1 MPEVKFGVSL
11 WPLPLEQAE
20 RVEELGFDSLWTSE
34 HMLFYVPIFDTVTV
48 LAAYAARTKRLLLG
62 TAVMLLPLR
71 HPTVTAKE
79 VASLDII
86 SNGRIIL
93 GVGVGGEFAREFV
106 ACGVPLNER
115 GPRTDE
121 AIQVMRRLWNESHV
135 NHEGRFFR
143 LEDATME
150 PKPVQRPGPPIW
162 IAGRSEAAMRR
173 AARLGDGYLPYLFS
187 PERYSESFA
196 KVRAYAEAAG
206 RDPSA
211 IQGAIYQFIALAD
224 TYEEARQRAN
234 QELSLRYNQ
243 PFDSVVD
250 RYCVLGT
257 LDQCVERLS
266 QYVEAGVTHF
276 CLVPIAPPK
285 EVPAHLEAYA
295 RQIAPRVRGG
305 PAAPDRSS

>member
-1 MPEVKFGVSL
+1 MLDVKFGLNL

-34 HMLFYVPIFDTVTV
+34 HMLFYVPIFDAVTV
-48 LAAYAARTKRLLLG
+48 LAAFAARTKRLLLG
-62 TAVMLLPLR
+62 SAVLLLPLR
-71 HPTVTAKE
+71 HPTVLAKE

-106 ACGVPLNER
+106 ACGVPLDER
-115 GPRTDE
+115 GPRTNE

-135 NHEGRFFR
+135 NHEGRFFH

-162 IAGRSEAAMRR
+162 IAGRSEAAMKR
-173 AARLGDGYLPYLFS
+173 AARLGDAYFPYLFS
-187 PERYSESFA
+187 PERYRESLA
-196 KVRAYAEAAG
+196 KVRAFAEAEG
-206 RDPSA
+206 RDPST
-211 IQGAIYQFIALAD
+211 IQGAIFQFIALAD

-243 PFDSVVD
+243 PFDTIVD

-257 LDQCVERLS
+257 PEQCAERLAE
-266 QYVEAGVTHF
+266 YVEAGVSHF
-276 CLVPIAPPK
+276 CLVPIGPPT
-285 EVPAHLEAYA
+285 ELPAHLETYA
-295 RQIAPRVRGG
+295 RQVVPRVRG
-305 PAAPDRSS
+305 R

>member
-1 MPEVKFGVSL
+1 MLDVKFGVSL

-48 LAAYAARTKRLLLG
+48 LAAWAARTKRLLLG

-115 GPRTDE
+115 GPRTNE

-173 AARLGDGYLPYLFS
+173 AALLGDGYLP
-187 PERYSESFA
+187 
-196 KVRAYAEAAG
+196 
-206 RDPSA
+206 
-211 IQGAIYQFIALAD
+211 
-224 TYEEARQRAN
+224 
-234 QELSLRYNQ
+234 
-243 PFDSVVD
+243 
-250 RYCVLGT
+250 
-257 LDQCVERLS
+257 
-266 QYVEAGVTHF
+266 
-276 CLVPIAPPK
+276 
-285 EVPAHLEAYA
+285 
-295 RQIAPRVRGG
+295 
-305 PAAPDRSS
+305 

>member
-1 MPEVKFGVSL
+1 MLDVKFGLNL

-34 HMLFYVPIFDTVTV
+34 HMLFYVPIFDAVTV
-48 LAAYAARTKRLLLG
+48 LAAFAARTKRLLLG
-62 TAVMLLPLR
+62 SAVLLLPLR
-71 HPTVTAKE
+71 HPTVLAKE

-115 GPRTDE
+115 GPRTNE

-135 NHEGRFFR
+135 NHEGRFFH

-162 IAGRSEAAMRR
+162 IAGRSEAAMKR
-173 AARLGDGYLPYLFS
+173 AARLGDAYFPYLFS
-187 PERYSESFA
+187 PERYRESLA
-196 KVRAYAEAAG
+196 KVRAFAEAEG
-206 RDPSA
+206 RDPST
-211 IQGAIYQFIALAD
+211 IQGAIFQFIALAD

-243 PFDSVVD
+243 PFDTIVD

-257 LDQCVERLS
+257 PEQCAERLAE
-266 QYVEAGVTHF
+266 YVEAGVSHF
-276 CLVPIAPPK
+276 CLVPIGPPT
-285 EVPAHLEAYA
+285 ELPAHLETYA
-295 RQIAPRVRGG
+295 RQVVPRVRG
-305 PAAPDRSS
+305 R